1 MLGKKTTVPNTISD
15 QQISDLTRR
24 AQKSNPQMF
33 SDKAIKQ
40 RLASQAQQR
49 KADQS

>member
-1 MLGKKTTVPNTISD
+1 MKKPTAPNTISD
-15 QQISDLTRR
+15 VQMADLQRR
-24 AQKSNPQMF
+24 ARQANPQMF
-33 SDKAIKQ
+33 TPEAIRQ